1 MYGTVR
7 YGTVVCNSD
16 TMTNKGIADGWLI
29 GFIIFVIL
37 ELLLLLLFT
46 VEWAP
51 VLMLLMLPLRG
62 YSFLFFSIFWLLISS
77 VQVQHPS
84 TVE

>member
-1 MYGTVR
+1 MNVRYGTVRYGTVR

-16 TMTNKGIADGWLI
+16 TMTNKGIADGWII

-62 YSFLFFSIFWLLISS
+62 YSFLFFSFLFSGSL
-77 VQVQHPS
+77 
-84 TVE
+84 